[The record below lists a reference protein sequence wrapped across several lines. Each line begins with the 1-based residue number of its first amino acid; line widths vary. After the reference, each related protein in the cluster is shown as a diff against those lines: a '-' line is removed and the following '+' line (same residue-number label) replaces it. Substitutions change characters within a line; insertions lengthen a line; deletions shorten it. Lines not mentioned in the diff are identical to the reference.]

1 MTDYISIKG
10 LEVFAYHGVFES
22 EKHLGQRY
30 KIDLKIG
37 TRTQRAGLNDDLEKT
52 IDYGALAKEVSE
64 NFSRKSFDL
73 IEAAAEDTSIFILD
87 NYKDIEEIYV
97 RVIKPYTPVKE
108 SIDEVAVEIFRKKSK
123 AYIGLGANIG
133 NREENLDK
141 ALKLIGESK
150 YMKILKKSS
159 LYETPAWGVTDQPDF
174 LNMAIKIETSLTP
187 HELLHQ
193 LNNIEEKLGRTR
205 LRHWGERN
213 IDLDILFFDDLV
225 IFEDDLIIPHPYIK
239 ERGFV
244 LDPLNEIDP
253 YFNHPVY
260 NSQIRD
266 LKANLDS
273 KNKN

>member
-22 EKHLGQRY
+22 EKELGQRY

-37 TRTQRAGLNDDLEKT
+37 SRTQRAGLDDDLDKT

-73 IEAAAEDTSIFILD
+73 IEAAAEDTGIFILD
-87 NYKDIEEIYV
+87 NYKSIEEVYV
-97 RVIKPYTPVKE
+97 RVIKPYTPVRE

-133 NREENLDK
+133 DREENLNK
-141 ALKLIGESK
+141 ALNLIDQSK

-174 LNMAIKIETSLTP
+174 LNMAIKIDTLLTP
-187 HELLHQ
+187 HELLYE
-193 LNNIEEKLGRTR
+193 LSNIEEKLGRTR

-213 IDLDILFFDDLV
+213 IDLDILFFEDLLV
-225 IFEDDLIIPHPYIK
+225 FEEDLIIPHPYIK
-239 ERGFV
+239 ERSFV

-253 YFNHPVY
+253 YFTHPVY
-260 NSQIRD
+260 NRQIRE
-266 LKANLDS
+266 LKADLDS
-273 KNKN
+273 KN

>member
-22 EKHLGQRY
+22 EKNLGQRY

-37 TRTQRAGLNDDLEKT
+37 TKTQRAGLTDDLEKT

-73 IEAAAEDTSIFILD
+73 IEAAAEDTAIFILD
-87 NYKDIEEIYV
+87 NYKNIEEVYARI
-97 RVIKPYTPVKE
+97 IKPYTPVRE
-108 SIDEVAVEIFRKKSK
+108 SIDEVAVEIFRKKSIS
-123 AYIGLGANIG
+123 YIGLGANIG
-133 NREENLDK
+133 NREENLNN
-141 ALKLIGESK
+141 ALNLINENK

-159 LYETPAWGVTDQPDF
+159 LYETAAWGVVDQPDF
-174 LNMAIKIETSLTP
+174 LNMAIKIETVLSP
-187 HELLHQ
+187 HELLYE

-205 LRHWGERN
+205 LRHRGERN

-225 IFEDDLIIPHPYIK
+225 IFENDLIIPHPYIK
-239 ERGFV
+239 ERSFV
-244 LDPLNEIDP
+244 LDPLNEIEP
-253 YFNHPVY
+253 YLNHPVY
-260 NSQIRD
+260 NNQIRD
-266 LKANLDS
+266 LKSDLDS

>member
-1 MTDYISIKG
+1 MTDYISIRG

-22 EKHLGQRY
+22 EKELGQRY

-37 TRTQRAGLNDDLEKT
+37 TKTQRAGLNDDLEET

-73 IEAAAEDTSIFILD
+73 IEAAAEDTAIFILA
-87 NYKDIEEIYV
+87 NYKSIEEVYV
-97 RVIKPYTPVKE
+97 RVIKPYTPVRE

-123 AYIGLGANIG
+123 AYIGLGGNIG
-133 NREENLDK
+133 NREENLNN
-141 ALKLIGESK
+141 ALNLIDESK
-150 YMKILKKSS
+150 YMKILKRSS
-159 LYETPAWGVTDQPDF
+159 IYETKAWGVTDQADF
-174 LNMAIKIETSLTP
+174 LNMAIKIETVLTP
-187 HELLHQ
+187 RELLRE
-193 LNNIEEKLGRTR
+193 LNNIEDELGRTR

-225 IFEDDLIIPHPYIK
+225 LFEEELIIPHPYIK
-239 ERGFV
+239 ERSFV

-260 NSQIRD
+260 NKQIRV
-266 LKANLDS
+266 LKSDLDS
-273 KNKN
+273 KNQN